1 MSALDWIDAACGLLR
16 LEPAIVRVTVAE
28 TRGSSPR
35 ECGATILVTARDMW
49 GTIGGGNLEWQ
60 AIEQAR
66 RWLRE
71 GRIPAAML
79 VEQRLGPDLAQCCGG
94 VVTLWMERL
103 PQAGLS
109 ALEKLLESG
118 RMGGPTAIRTV
129 LRAGRVE
136 RVACDAP
143 GVDCQLRRGIE
154 GMELLE
160 RCRDAAMPLWL
171 FGTGHV
177 GQAVVRMLEDLPLFD
192 VNCVDSRPALLPRP
206 RGAHIRARCVAE
218 PVEAVP
224 QAMPGT
230 AWLVMTHDH
239 ELDYQICTAVLAR
252 GDARWLGLIG
262 SASKAARFRS
272 RLAREG
278 FTPEQIRRLCSPVG
292 ITSVP
297 GKLPAAIA
305 VSIVAQLLT
314 LTAQQPAMAA
324 AAPCDP
330 DCRRCAAPLAAVP
343 RVDHSPVSQDS

>member
-1 MSALDWIDAACGLLR
+1 MSALDWMDAACSLLR
-16 LEPAIVRVTVAE
+16 LEPAIVRITVAQ
-28 TRGSSPR
+28 TRGSAPR
-35 ECGATILVTARDMW
+35 ECGATILVTAREIW

-71 GRIPAAML
+71 GRDPAAML

-94 VVTLWMERL
+94 AVTLWMERV
-103 PQAGLS
+103 PQACLS
-109 ALEKLLESG
+109 ALEKLLDSG
-118 RMGGPTAIRTV
+118 RAGEVSAVRT
-129 LRAGRVE
+129 LFRAGRVE
-136 RVACDAP
+136 RMACNPPVADRP
-143 GVDCQLRRGIE
+143 LRRGIE
-154 GMELLE
+154 CIELTE
-160 RCRDAAMPLWL
+160 RCHGAALPLWL

-177 GQAVVRMLEDLPLFD
+177 GQAVVRLLEELPLFD
-192 VNCVDSRPALLPRP
+192 VQCVDSRPALLPQP
-206 RGAHIRARCVAE
+206 RGSHIRARWFAE
-218 PVEAVP
+218 PVESVP
-224 QAMPGT
+224 QAAPGT

-239 ELDYQICTAVLAR
+239 ELDYQICCAVLAR

-272 RLAREG
+272 RLARDD
-278 FTPEQIRRLCSPVG
+278 FTPAQIRLLCSPVG

-314 LTAQQPAMAA
+314 LGAQQPALST

-330 DCRRCAAPLAAVP
+330 DCRRCAAPLAADL
-343 RVDHSPVSQDS
+343 RVDQGS